1 MRKFICLFVICFLSI
16 ATTLRAWEG
25 NVLVSTPNTSIIL
38 SATEGQQ
45 LRFSYFGERV
55 EEDQIHQVFDAWTG
69 FHRPAYPVFGT
80 STYEISALHAV
91 HADCDPT
98 ASEPTGMPVSALPS
112 AAARSSV
119 RCK

>member
-1 MRKFICLFVICFLSI
+1 MVCFLSI

-25 NVLVSTPNTSIIL
+25 NVLISTPNTSIIL

-45 LRFSYFGERV
+45 LRFSYFGERI
-55 EEDQIHQVFDAWTG
+55 EENQIHQVFDSWAG

-91 HADCDPT
+91 HADGNQTLDLVVDKV
-98 ASEPTGMPVSALPS
+98 EQNPV
-112 AAARSSV
+112 
-119 RCK
+119 